1 MTSTDTSHEVLERAL
16 GVLIALTGSRAG
28 AIFKCSDS
36 GDPLLCA
43 SHRVDQRVL
52 DQVKAAWTYGRDALA
67 LGQLSECPGGGVV
80 DPVLA
85 ARKLAALVYLDQL
98 GKAQPQEISL
108 IKTLIASRAGETGVV
123 DEQPV
128 ALDERQQLL
137 LLLER
142 SEWNIARVARILGVS
157 RLTTYRRLGR
167 LGITRPA

>member
-1 MTSTDTSHEVLERAL
+1 MTTTETSQEVLERAL

-28 AIFKCSDS
+28 AIFKCAES
-36 GDPLLCA
+36 GEPQLCS

-52 DQVKAAWTYGRDALA
+52 DQVKAAWTYNRDALA
-67 LGQLSECPGGGVV
+67 LGQLCECPGGGIV

-85 ARKLAALVYLDQL
+85 SRQLAALVYLDQH
-98 GKAQPQEISL
+98 GKAQPQEINL
-108 IKTLIASRAGETGVV
+108 IKTLIASRISENGFVEEKPAE
-123 DEQPV
+123 
-128 ALDERQQLL
+128 LDERQQLL

-167 LGITRPA
+167 LGITRPV